1 MRSRRRKLVEDEDD
15 HPDERWMASYMDM
28 VTVLMCMFIVLF
40 AMSTVDQKKYEQL
53 ANSLATGF
61 GATDVGAIDTAE
73 GIVVPEDMVDAEDV
87 ELTELEL
94 AIKEVE
100 RLNALRDDIDA
111 RLKAKKLQHT
121 VEYELDERGLTVR
134 LVGSETFFTNNSV
147 TLSRAAKQVLN
158 AMAPVLVKSK
168 YQVSVEGH
176 ADHRRAVYPYPTNWE
191 LASGRS
197 TQVLR
202 QLVETGGMPAAR
214 IASVG
219 FGSARPIASGKSVAE
234 LAKNR
239 RVDIV
244 VLSDQP
250 ETIRSLIPAVVERE
264 LAGKELPAEV
274 NLLPKGLS
282 DR

>member
-1 MRSRRRKLVEDEDD
+1 
-15 HPDERWMASYMDM
+15 MASYMDM

-40 AMSTVDQKKYEQL
+40 AMSTVDQKKFEDL

-73 GIVVPEDMVDAEDV
+73 GVVVPEEQVNAEDV
-87 ELTELEL
+87 GFTDLEL
-94 AIKEVE
+94 AIQEVNRLKE
-100 RLNALRDDIDA
+100 LMKQIDA
-111 RLKAKKLQHT
+111 GLQAQGLAHT
-121 VEYELDERGLTVR
+121 VEYELSERGLTVR
-134 LVGSETFFTNNSV
+134 LVGSETFFDNNSIS
-147 TLSRAAKQVLN
+147 LSAVATRVL
-158 AMAPVLVKSK
+158 ASIAPPLVASA
-168 YQVSVEGH
+168 YETSVEGH
-176 ADHRRAVYPYPTNWE
+176 ADLRQAVYPFATNWE

-202 QLVETGGMPAAR
+202 HLVEAGGIPPTR

-219 FGSARPIASGKSVAE
+219 FGAARPMAQGTSPEE

-250 ETIRSLIPAVVERE
+250 EAVRSLIPKVVEGRLDAPQTRVTE
-264 LAGKELPAEV
+264 ASP
-274 NLLPKGLS
+274 
-282 DR
+282 

>member
-1 MRSRRRKLVEDEDD
+1 MKSSRRRKLAEDEDS

-40 AMSTVDQKKYEQL
+40 AMSTVDQKKFEQL
-53 ANSLATGF
+53 SNSLATGF

-73 GIVVPEDMVDAEDV
+73 GVVVPEEMVEAED
-87 ELTELEL
+87 LGFSDLEL
-94 AIKEVE
+94 AIQEVD
-100 RLNALRDDIDA
+100 RLTELMEQIDA
-111 RLKAKKLQHT
+111 SLEARGLSHT

-134 LVGSETFFTNNSV
+134 LVGSETFFDNNSIS
-147 TLSRAAKQVLN
+147 LSSVATRVLD
-158 AMAPVLVKSK
+158 AVAPVLVASP
-168 YQVSVEGH
+168 YAVSVEGH
-176 ADHRRAVYPYPTNWE
+176 ADHRQAVYPFATNWE

-202 QLVETGGMPAAR
+202 RLVEFGGIPGAR

-219 FGSARPIASGKSVAE
+219 FGDARPMANGNSAAE

-250 ETIRSLIPAVVERE
+250 ETVRSLIPMVLDANLDAPAQGTGE
-264 LAGKELPAEV
+264 ADPLPH
-274 NLLPKGLS
+274 
-282 DR
+282 

>member
-1 MRSRRRKLVEDEDD
+1 MSSRRRRGTNHAEETHV
-15 HPDERWMASYMDM
+15 DERWLVSYADM
-28 VTVLMCMFIVLF
+28 ITVLMCLFIVLF

-53 ANSLATGF
+53 SNSLATGF

-73 GIVVPEDMVDAEDV
+73 GVVVPEEMVNATDV
-87 ELTELEL
+87 GFSNLEL
-94 AIKEVE
+94 AIQEVN
-100 RLNALRDDIDA
+100 RLTELMEQIDA
-111 RLKAKKLQHT
+111 SLQAKGLAHT

-134 LVGSETFFTNNSV
+134 LIGSETFFDNNSIN
-147 TLSRAAKQVLN
+147 LSGVATSVLDSV
-158 AMAPVLVKSK
+158 APVLVSST

-176 ADHRRAVYPYPTNWE
+176 ADHRQAAYPFATNWE

-202 QLVETGGMPAAR
+202 RLVEWGGMPPAQ

-219 FGSARPIASGKSVAE
+219 YGDARPVAEGSSAAE

-250 ETIRSLIPAVVERE
+250 ETVRSLIPMVIERHLNVPE
-264 LAGKELPAEV
+264 QGVREADRLP
-274 NLLPKGLS
+274 PG
-282 DR
+282 